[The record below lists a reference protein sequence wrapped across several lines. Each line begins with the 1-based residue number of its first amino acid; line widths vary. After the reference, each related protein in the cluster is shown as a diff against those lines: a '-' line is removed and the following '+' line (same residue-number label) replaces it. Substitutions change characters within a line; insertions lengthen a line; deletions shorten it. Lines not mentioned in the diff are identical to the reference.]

1 MAWTCK
7 TGNNPK
13 GCGGISG
20 FATPDDGQFGAAA
33 PDRRLRFDER
43 YGIAVLQF
51 YGTLEGNWLCG
62 NPHDRGRVSGQW
74 VAPSSTLISRSLT
87 ITD

>member
-33 PDRRLRFDER
+33 PDLRLRFDER

-62 NPHDRGRVSGQW
+62 NPATGMTADGCRDNGLPRPVH
-74 VAPSSTLISRSLT
+74 
-87 ITD
+87 